1 MVIDK
6 TSHLLLDLYRSA
18 RELPI
23 PEFQERALQLF
34 KSFCRFDSALWG
46 VGKISPQTGLAFHAV
61 HLHHLPEEMLAAY
74 EEVSDNDLVAYEAAQ
89 RMGSVCSFNLREL
102 TPGRQ
107 YADVASF
114 NKRWEMQNLL
124 VGTVYDKPIGSVGF
138 LCLYRAKD
146 GDRYAEDDRL
156 CGEAFLPHLLEAGTL
171 NRLIW
176 LGQLSNN
183 AVARK
188 DTRAIASTL
197 GYMQT
202 HDTEFFNT
210 LRKEWPDWSPPILPR
225 ELIQA
230 LRSSP
235 EQRFLGKRITV
246 AASPGNGMLFLLAR
260 DKACIERLTRA
271 ETSVATLVA
280 KGLSYKEA
288 AKRLSL
294 SPATV
299 RNQLHSVYAKL
310 GVGNKVALARR
321 LDEYE
326 S

>member
-1 MVIDK
+1 MAIDK
-6 TSHLLLDLYRSA
+6 TSRLLLELYRNA

-23 PEFQERALQLF
+23 SEFQESALELF
-34 KSFCRFDSALWG
+34 KSVCRFDSALWG
-46 VGKISPQTGLAFHAV
+46 VGEIGPQTGLSFHAV

-74 EEVSDNDLVAYEAAQ
+74 EEVSGNDLVAYEAAQ
-89 RMGSVCSFNLREL
+89 RMGKVCSFNLPEL
-102 TPGRQ
+102 TPGRR

-124 VGTVYDKPIGSVGF
+124 VGTVHDKPIGSVGF
-138 LCLYRAKD
+138 LCLYRSND
-146 GDRYAEDDRL
+146 RDRYAEDDRL
-156 CGEAFLPHLLEAGTL
+156 RGQALLPHLLEAGTL

-176 LGQLSNN
+176 LGQFDSTV
-183 AVARK
+183 VARRGV
-188 DTRAIASTL
+188 RAIASPL

-202 HDTEFFNT
+202 RDLEFFET

-230 LRSSP
+230 LRSLS
-235 EQRFLGKRITV
+235 ERRFVGKRITV
-246 AASPGNGMLFLLAR
+246 AASLSNGMLFLMAR
-260 DKACIERLTRA
+260 ERTSMDRLTHA
-271 ETSVATLVA
+271 ETAVARLIA
-280 KGLSYKEA
+280 EGLSYKHA

-299 RNQLHSVYAKL
+299 RNQVHSIYLKL
-310 GVGNKVALARR
+310 NVNNKVELARR
-321 LDEYE
+321 LTEYE